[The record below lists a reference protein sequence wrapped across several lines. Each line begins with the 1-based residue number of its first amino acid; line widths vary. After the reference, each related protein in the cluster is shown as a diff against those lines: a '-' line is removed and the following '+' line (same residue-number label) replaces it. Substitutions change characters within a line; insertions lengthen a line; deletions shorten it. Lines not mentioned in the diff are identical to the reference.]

1 MSGASVRRLLGV
13 VAAALIASGGAVFA
27 GATAHA
33 AGPSGTVFL
42 VQALAGKTV
51 DLSVDGDVVQAGAA
65 PKAVVGPLELEAGA
79 HDLEVTEGGTT
90 VLTTTFSV
98 KAGVSQD
105 VVVHAKA
112 DVAGTPAVTV
122 IPNNLKPVGRGKAR
136 LAVSHVAMAP
146 PADIR
151 VDGKAVVRNVAN
163 GESQWLDVP
172 AKTYSVDV
180 VPTTGGSPILEPVSL
195 TLTAGTFTRVLAFG
209 DPAESTADAIVQT
222 LDLTVV
228 GAKAP
233 TKVPTGDGGQAAGL
247 FTGGPLT
254 TTNAALV
261 ALAGLLLLVASRF
274 GGGRAAEAGSGSR
287 HAR

>member
-13 VAAALIASGGAVFA
+13 VAAALLASGAAISLGSV
-27 GATAHA
+27 AHA
-33 AGPSGTVFL
+33 AGPTGTVFV

-51 DLSVDGDVVQAGAA
+51 DLVIDGDTVQAGAQA
-65 PKAVVGPLELEAGA
+65 KAVVGPLALEAGA
-79 HDLEVTEGGTT
+79 HDLVVKDGADTL
-90 VLTTTFSV
+90 LTTTFTV
-98 KAGVSQD
+98 KAGASQD

-122 IPNNLKPVGRGKAR
+122 LPNNLKPVGRGKAR
-136 LAVSHVAMAP
+136 LAVTHVAMAP

-172 AKTYSVDV
+172 AKTYRVDV
-180 VPTTGGSPILEPVSL
+180 VPTTGGAPILEPVSL
-195 TLTAGTFTRVLAFG
+195 TLPAGKFTRVLAFG
-209 DPAESTADAIVQT
+209 DPSASTADAIVQT

-233 TKVPTGDGGQAAGL
+233 SKVSTGDGGQAAAL
-247 FTGGPLT
+247 FEGGPLST
-254 TTNAALV
+254 STAALV
-261 ALAGLLLLVASRF
+261 ALAGLVLLVASRLV
-274 GGGRAAEAGSGSR
+274 GTRTAEAGSGSR